1 MSAGLLA
8 PRAPAWNRH
17 GAGLFVGDTGGKPRG
32 RKCAPKGRGEPMA
45 QAEFIK
51 VQKFLSG
58 VHYPATK
65 QELVDHARGKK
76 ADKDAL
82 DALRQIPDQEY
93 GGPNEVS
100 RAVAKDR

>member
-1 MSAGLLA
+1 
-8 PRAPAWNRH
+8 
-17 GAGLFVGDTGGKPRG
+17 
-32 RKCAPKGRGEPMA
+32 MA

-51 VQKFLSG
+51 IQKFLSG

-65 QELVDHARGKK
+65 EQLVQHAREKK

-82 DALRQIPDQEY
+82 DALEQIADGEY

-100 RAVAKDR
+100 RAVARPPR

>member
-1 MSAGLLA
+1 
-8 PRAPAWNRH
+8 
-17 GAGLFVGDTGGKPRG
+17 
-32 RKCAPKGRGEPMA
+32 MA

-65 QELVDHARGKK
+65 QQLMDHAREKK

-82 DALRQIPDQEY
+82 DALQQIPDQQY

-100 RAVAKDR
+100 KAVAKPH